1 MKKLKL
7 WLHELSLLQQL
18 LTIVCVVIT
27 VFSVFLMVFLAD
39 NINEFVKIQMF
50 SILDKIQPT
59 IAYSYNQT
67 PRQLGEY
74 MKQSDPTLTH
84 VIILDDE
91 IIMQN
96 NSSSAFEKTLS
107 MIVSE
112 SSKNLS
118 LNTKGV
124 YTEGKQVYYYSTV
137 FLDDGAWLLSI
148 VSDTYR
154 IEFKNAVLNS
164 VVNYNMIV
172 VGMLFIMLML
182 WISSLI
188 HPLNQIRAY
197 IVKIKNGEEAEL
209 KINRKDEIGE
219 VADVL
224 VAMEKEIEHQNRTK
238 EEMIQNI
245 SHDLKTPIATIKS
258 YGESIKDGIYPYD
271 TLEKSVDVILEN
283 VERLEKKVHSL
294 IVLNKMGYLEDTLED
309 GNNLDMVEVIEKAIL
324 SMKVVRP
331 ELKMNTDLEY
341 EFFHGEEEPW
351 RIVVENILDNAI
363 RYAKTEITIE
373 LRKDS
378 LAISNDGPQM
388 SKERLEK
395 MFKPYEK
402 GSDGKF
408 GLGMSIVYKVCNTY
422 GYRVTAEN
430 LNNGVI
436 FRINKKQKTER

>member
-7 WLHELSLLQQL
+7 WLRELSLLQQL

-27 VFSVFLMVFLAD
+27 VFSIFLMVFLAD
-39 NINEFVKIQMF
+39 SINEFVKIQMF

-59 IAYSYNQT
+59 IAYAYNEA
-67 PRQLGEY
+67 PIQLKEY
-74 MKQSDPTLTH
+74 MKQDDLTLTH
-84 VIILDDE
+84 IVFKDNQ

-96 NSSSAFEKTLS
+96 NGSEVYKNTFS
-107 MIVSE
+107 MIIQEASGALHVN
-112 SSKNLS
+112 K
-118 LNTKGV
+118 KGV
-124 YTEGKQVYYYSTV
+124 YTKGKQIYYYSAV
-137 FLDDGAWLLSI
+137 ELKDGAYLLSI
-148 VSDTYR
+148 VSDMYR
-154 IEFKNAVLNS
+154 IEFKNAILNS
-164 VVNYNMIV
+164 VVNYNMVV

-197 IVKIKNGEEAEL
+197 VVKIKNGEDAQL

-224 VAMEKEIEHQNRTK
+224 VAMQKELSHQNKTK

-294 IVLNKMGYLEDTLED
+294 IVLNKMGYLVDTLEE

-324 SMKVVRP
+324 SLKVIRP

-363 RYAKTEITIE
+363 RYAKSEITIE

-378 LAISNDGPQM
+378 LAISNDGPLM

-422 GYRVTAEN
+422 GYRVVAEN
-430 LNNGVI
+430 LNNGVV
-436 FRINKKQKTER
+436 FRITKK

>member
-1 MKKLKL
+1 MKRLKL
-7 WLHELSLLQQL
+7 WIRELSLSQQL
-18 LTIVCVVIT
+18 LSIIFVVIT
-27 VFSVFLMVFLAD
+27 VFSVFCMVFLAES
-39 NINEFVKIQMF
+39 INNFVQLQMF
-50 SILDKIQPT
+50 GILDKIQPT
-59 IAYSYNQT
+59 IAYTYNESPEKLEDFMNQNDA
-67 PRQLGEY
+67 
-74 MKQSDPTLTH
+74 SLTH
-84 VIILDDE
+84 VIVQDGKIT
-91 IIMQN
+91 MQN
-96 NSSSAFEKTLS
+96 NSELFDKESL
-107 MIVSE
+107 VSLIE
-112 SSKNLS
+112 SSKGQTQSGNHF
-118 LNTKGV
+118 V
-124 YTEGKQVYYYSTV
+124 YNEGKRLYYFSV
-137 FLDDGAWLLSI
+137 MRMDDGAVLISI

-154 IEFKNAVLNS
+154 TEFKEAVLNS
-164 VVNYNMIV
+164 VVNFNVIV
-172 VGMLFIMLML
+172 VGVLFIMLML

-209 KINRKDEIGE
+209 KIKRKDEIGE
-219 VADVL
+219 VAEVL
-224 VAMEKEIEHQNRTK
+224 VAMQKELSQQNQIK

-271 TLEKSVDVILEN
+271 TLEKSVDVIIEN
-283 VERLEKKVHSL
+283 AERLEKKVHSL
-294 IVLNKMGYLEDTLED
+294 IVLNKMGYLNDTLEE

-324 SMKVVRP
+324 SLKVIRP
-331 ELKMNTDLEY
+331 ELRMNTDLEY

-402 GSDGKF
+402 GTDGKF

-422 GYRVTAEN
+422 GYRVVAEN
-430 LNNGVI
+430 LSSGVV
-436 FRINKKQKTER
+436 FRITKK

>member
-7 WLHELSLLQQL
+7 WIRELSLLQQL
-18 LTIVCVVIT
+18 LTLVCVVIT
-27 VFSVFLMVFLAD
+27 VFSIFLMVFLAD

-59 IAYSYNQT
+59 IAYSYNET
-67 PRQLGEY
+67 PKQLGEY
-74 MKQSDPTLTH
+74 MKQDDPTLTH
-84 VIILDDE
+84 IILLNDQ

-96 NSSSAFEKTLS
+96 NSTSLE
-107 MIVSE
+107 
-112 SSKNLS
+112 KNLIRIVDEVS
-118 LNTKGV
+118 SNPALVTKSV
-124 YTEGKQVYYYSTV
+124 YVEGKQIYYYSTV
-137 FLDDGAWLLSI
+137 PLNDGAILLSI

-154 IEFKNAVLNS
+154 IEFKNAILNS

-224 VAMEKEIEHQNRTK
+224 VAMQKEIEHQNRTK

-294 IVLNKMGYLEDTLED
+294 IVLNKMGYLEDTLEE

-324 SMKVVRP
+324 SLKVVRP

-373 LRKDS
+373 LRRDS

-422 GYRVTAEN
+422 GYRVVAEN

-436 FRINKKQKTER
+436 FRITKKQKTER